1 MYRNNSWGKRLV
13 TTKTQEKL
21 SSASVGTT
29 IIYQRK
35 SEENLSFKCA
45 KKKKNDSGNN

>member
-45 KKKKNDSGNN
+45 KKENNSGND

>member
-1 MYRNNSWGKRLV
+1 MGQMNSDDENVG
-13 TTKTQEKL
+13 ENE
-21 SSASVGTT
+21 SGSVGTT

-45 KKKKNDSGNN
+45 KKENDSGNN